1 VLHAVAVP
9 CCDQNPYGFSNTR
22 KRMEYQR
29 ASVFVASVRLP
40 HQNAS
45 RRTRVMIPTPSLTL
59 LVVHPSPVFRLG
71 IVAMLEGSNIHVI
84 GHASSGTEAVKM
96 AIQHQPAVVLL
107 SDQLEDGDVFDH
119 AKCIRDAVP
128 SAKVLMLGSLPD
140 PTSMA
145 RAAAIGI
152 ADFIFDIK
160 STEDLKAAINAAA
173 AGEFSAGSSDY
184 REIIYSLKDRSLS
197 SNINL
202 TPREQQVLRHIAY
215 GLSNDEIAQSM
226 QISVETVKEFVSGV
240 LRKLRVKDRTQAA
253 VWAVRNGVV

>member
-1 VLHAVAVP
+1 MP
-9 CCDQNPYGFSNTR
+9 P
-22 KRMEYQR
+22 
-29 ASVFVASVRLP
+29 
-40 HQNAS
+40 
-45 RRTRVMIPTPSLTL
+45 ITL

-71 IVAMLEGSNIHVI
+71 IEAMLKDSKIQVI
-84 GHASSGTEAVKM
+84 GHASSGTEAVKK
-96 AIQHQPAVVLL
+96 AVQHRPTVVLM

-119 AKCIRDAVP
+119 AKRIREAVP
-128 SAKVLMLGSLPD
+128 SAKVLMLGALPD

-160 STEDLKAAINAAA
+160 SMEDLKKAINAAD
-173 AGEFSAGSSDY
+173 AGEFPTRSSEY
-184 REIIYSLKDRSLS
+184 GEIIYSLKDRSLG

-215 GLSNDEIAQSM
+215 GLSNEEIAQSM

-253 VWAVRNGVV
+253 VWAVRKGVV